1 LISQV
6 LTLYTTPV
14 IYIWFDRLA
23 ARLSRH
29 RASDRPATV
38 ADVNPAG

>member
-1 LISQV
+1 

-23 ARLSRH
+23 SRLSRQ
-29 RASDRPATV
+29 PAAAKV
-38 ADVNPAG
+38 PAGAEPAPAV

>member
-1 LISQV
+1 

-23 ARLSRH
+23 SRLSRQPE
-29 RASDRPATV
+29 ASKI
-38 ADVNPAG
+38 PAGAEPAPAV